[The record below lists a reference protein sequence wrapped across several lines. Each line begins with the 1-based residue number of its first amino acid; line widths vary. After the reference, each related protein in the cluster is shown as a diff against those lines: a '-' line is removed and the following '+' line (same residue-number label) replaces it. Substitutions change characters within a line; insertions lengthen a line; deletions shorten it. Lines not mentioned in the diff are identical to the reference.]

1 MSLIYST
8 SYDFQM
14 STIKHFPAHSVKSEL
29 WITEKLREN
38 FPNTEFFLVRIFLY
52 TNHKK
57 LRIWTHFT
65 QWEAW
70 NLLTFSNWLPF
81 FGVFLLS
88 PFLDGLTISFQLFS
102 FYDLLIYRGWNN
114 FVQITL
120 YKACDQ
126 DRAHYIGHIK
136 NYLRKYCSLSCH
148 FWQLWHMTFDSSR

>member
-38 FPNTEFFLVRIFLY
+38 FPNTELFLVRIFLY

-57 LRIWTHFT
+57 LRIWTLFT

-81 FGVFLLS
+81 FWRIPSVTVFGRTNN
-88 PFLDGLTISFQLFS
+88 FFQIT
-102 FYDLLIYRGWNN
+102 FYDLLIYKGWNN

-126 DRAHYIGHIK
+126 DRTHFIGHIK
-136 NYLRKYCSLSCH
+136 KYLRKYCSLSCH